1 MTKELQVE
9 TVPQVK
15 SYKYAKLI
23 LGIFF
28 DLIGMISYGVPI
40 LAEVLDVVWAP
51 VSGLLLACM
60 YKGNVGKSAGLF
72 GFFEEMLPGTDI
84 IPTFTLTWFYTYII
98 KKES

>member
-9 TVPQVK
+9 TIPQVK
-15 SYKYAKLI
+15 SHKMAKLVVGI
-23 LGIFF
+23 LF

-51 VSGLLLACM
+51 LSGLLLAYM
-60 YKGNVGKSAGLF
+60 YKGNVGKTAGLF

-84 IPTFTLTWFYTYII
+84 IPTFTLTWFYTYVI
-98 KKES
+98 KKEN